1 MGNIDRNTLYPNLS
15 INKEL
20 KNGPVKNY
28 INTSVYT
35 GKDEALTI
43 KLHNTEIVKIYHIN
57 TNPLNQVHS
66 GKIKLN
72 HGGWQT
78 VTTKRRMN
86 EASDAFMPGGM
97 GFKVYQKD
105 FEWYIERDNG
115 DTYHWEGQFITF
127 PIDPSKESYAR
138 I

>member
-1 MGNIDRNTLYPNLS
+1 MQRGKPTPS
-15 INKEL
+15 M
-20 KNGPVKNY
+20 KNY
-28 INTSVYT
+28 INTSIYT
-35 GKDEALTI
+35 GSDDALTI
-43 KLHNTEIVKIYHIN
+43 KLHNTEIVKIYSIN

-105 FEWYIERDNG
+105 FEWYIQRDNG

-127 PIDPSKESYAR
+127 NADPATVKLKQRNASEGGGWYMETDD
-138 I
+138 

>member
-1 MGNIDRNTLYPNLS
+1 M
-15 INKEL
+15 
-20 KNGPVKNY
+20 KNY
-28 INTSVYT
+28 VNTSIYT
-35 GKDEALTI
+35 GSDDALTV
-43 KLHNTEIVKIYHIN
+43 KLHNTEIVKIYSIN

-86 EASDAFMPGGM
+86 EASDAFMPGGL
-97 GFKVYQKD
+97 GFRVYQKD

-115 DTYHWEGQFITF
+115 DVYDWEGQFITF
-127 PIDPSKESYAR
+127 SADPEGENPRKIQPLKEADDIR
-138 I
+138 RLMLNE